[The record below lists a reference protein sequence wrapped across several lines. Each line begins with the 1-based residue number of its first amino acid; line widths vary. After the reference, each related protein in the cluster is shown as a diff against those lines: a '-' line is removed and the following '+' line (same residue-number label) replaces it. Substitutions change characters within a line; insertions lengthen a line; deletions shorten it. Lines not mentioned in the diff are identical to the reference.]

1 VDPISQL
8 AFALDLDVVSAPP
21 PVIGRPPEDLPEQDR
36 AAAVRK
42 LASLIARH
50 HVAGWSADD
59 DE

>member
-1 VDPISQL
+1 MDPISQL
-8 AFALDLDVVSAPP
+8 TFALDFDVVSAPP
-21 PVIGRPPEDLPEQDR
+21 PAIGRPPEDLPEQDR